1 MDLSSDNAQ
10 DTDWYNVQQSLDDV
24 LYQLETSA
32 KANKGEK
39 GIQSKNNVDRLAEA
53 EQKWDEDMVLGFSR
67 YLDQ

>member
-32 KANKGEK
+32 KAKKGEK
-39 GIQSKNNVDRLAEA
+39 GIQSKTNVDRLAEA
-53 EQKWDEDMVLGFSR
+53 EKKWDEDMVLRLSR
-67 YLDQ
+67 SLDQ